1 MKVKIRG
8 VIRCKLEILRAKP
21 KGSEGGKVNKMKI
34 KLIQIKEIHTVM
46 RMALIV
52 IPKFITV
59 QYCTVLYCTVLYCI
73 VLYCTV
79 LCCAVRVQC
88 M

>member
-34 KLIQIKEIHTVM
+34 
-46 RMALIV
+46 
-52 IPKFITV
+52 
-59 QYCTVLYCTVLYCI
+59 
-73 VLYCTV
+73 
-79 LCCAVRVQC
+79 
-88 M
+88 